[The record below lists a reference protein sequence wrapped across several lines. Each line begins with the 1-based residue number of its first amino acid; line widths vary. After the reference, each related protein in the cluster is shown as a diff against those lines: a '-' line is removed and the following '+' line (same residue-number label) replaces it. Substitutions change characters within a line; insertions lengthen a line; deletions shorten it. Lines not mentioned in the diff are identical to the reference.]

1 MNLTE
6 HVTRLIDRLSDE
18 SGQMTFNE
26 VVSGKGVTK
35 SELKSDDGMCP
46 LFSHPPPPPKSPI
59 VNLKSSEC
67 QSKM

>member
-6 HVTRLIDRLSDE
+6 LVTHLIDRLSDE

-35 SELKSDDGMCP
+35 SELKSDDGMYP
-46 LFSHPPPPPKSPI
+46 LFAPPPPPPPPPQI
-59 VNLKSSEC
+59 PYC
-67 QSKM
+67 